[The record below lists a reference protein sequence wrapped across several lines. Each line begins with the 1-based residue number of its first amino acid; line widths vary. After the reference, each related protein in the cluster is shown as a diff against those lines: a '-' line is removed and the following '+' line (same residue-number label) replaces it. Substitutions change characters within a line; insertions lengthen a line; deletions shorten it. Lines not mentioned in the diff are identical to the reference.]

1 MDIKR
6 ILLIGG
12 LGLVAVVGFLQLQKM
27 GKPVAPRQAVATPV
41 VKAVSTVKYV
51 DILVASRDISLGTR
65 LNPEMMAWKKWPKKG
80 LMENFIDNQTQPNA
94 LEIFT
99 RSVTQTAIYEG
110 EPIMARKVV
119 QTGEQGQMSSLLSA
133 GMRAI
138 ATRINVETAAGGFI
152 KPGDRVDVVLTT
164 RAMGTSNG
172 QANYNARTIFENVG
186 VRAIGKTYAN
196 TADGTAYVSGSTATL
211 ELSQSDAE
219 MLIEAQSKGD
229 ISLTLRPLDRRKAG
243 FVPSASVAGRRKS
256 GEVTSVT
263 IYRNGQPQQVSLQ
276 GP

>member
-6 ILLIGG
+6 TLLIGG

-27 GKPVAPRQAVATPV
+27 GKPTAPRQAAAPAI
-41 VKAVSTVKYV
+41 KAISTVKYV
-51 DILVASRDISLGTR
+51 DILVASQDISLGTR

-80 LMENFIDNQTQPNA
+80 LMESFIDNQTQPNA
-94 LEIFT
+94 MEAFT
-99 RSVTQTAIYEG
+99 RGVTQTAIYEG
-110 EPIMARKVV
+110 EPIMGRKVV
-119 QTGEQGQMSSLLSA
+119 QTGERGQMSSLLGA

-164 RAMGTSNG
+164 RAAGTSNG
-172 QANYNARTIFENVG
+172 QANYIARTIFENVG
-186 VRAIGKTYAN
+186 VRAIGKTYS
-196 TADGTAYVSGSTATL
+196 TAGGTAYVSGSTATL

-219 MLIEAQSKGD
+219 LLIEAQSKGD

-243 FVPSASVAGRRKS
+243 FVPSASVSGRRKS